1 MNKAKRNI
9 SGWEVIYA
17 NEATDNGL
25 ISKIHKLLVQLNIKS
40 SNQKRVESLST
51 YFSIGNLQIVK
62 KNIK

>member
-62 KNIK
+62 KHIK